1 LFVLAIAGGDVI
13 NWFEELFSFV
23 GGLSALPYL
32 PLNSIYIERSP
43 FMAYKNIVCGVT
55 GSEPSQK
62 AAQEAARLAKENQAG
77 LTYVY
82 AVDAKFLKGM
92 TIQLT
97 SDFAEKT
104 LEHLGGH
111 ILERAEES
119 ARDLGAT
126 SRKIIRSGAVLEVLK
141 QVIAEEK
148 ADLLVLGHEDR
159 SFFEKILFGGEV
171 EDHVQELIKQ
181 TGVNVLVVK

>member
-1 LFVLAIAGGDVI
+1 
-13 NWFEELFSFV
+13 
-23 GGLSALPYL
+23 
-32 PLNSIYIERSP
+32 
-43 FMAYKNIVCGVT
+43 MAYEHIVCGVT

-82 AVDAKFLKGM
+82 AVDITFLKGL
-92 TIQLT
+92 TIELT
-97 SDFAEKT
+97 PDFAAKT

-111 ILERAEES
+111 ILERAEE
-119 ARDLGAT
+119 AAKTQGVT
-126 SRKIIRSGAVLEVLK
+126 PRKIIRSGAVLEVLK
-141 QVIAEEK
+141 QAVREEK

-181 TGVNVLVVK
+181 IGVNVLVVK

>member
-1 LFVLAIAGGDVI
+1 M
-13 NWFEELFSFV
+13 S
-23 GGLSALPYL
+23 
-32 PLNSIYIERSP
+32 
-43 FMAYKNIVCGVT
+43 YKQIVCGVT

-62 AAQEAARLAKENQAG
+62 AAREAARLAKENQAG

-82 AVDAKFLKGM
+82 AVDIKFLKGL
-92 TIQLT
+92 TVQLT
-97 SDFAEKT
+97 PDFAEKG

-111 ILERAEES
+111 ILDQAEES
-119 ARDLGAT
+119 AIGQGVKP
-126 SRKIIRSGAVLEVLK
+126 RKVIRPGEVLEILK
-141 QVIAEEK
+141 QVLQEEK

>member
-1 LFVLAIAGGDVI
+1 MGY
-13 NWFEELFSFV
+13 N
-23 GGLSALPYL
+23 
-32 PLNSIYIERSP
+32 
-43 FMAYKNIVCGVT
+43 KIVCGVT

-62 AAQEAARLAKENQAG
+62 AAREAARLARENQAA

-82 AVDAKFLKGM
+82 AVDVKFLKGM
-92 TIQLT
+92 TVQLT
-97 SDFAEKT
+97 PDFAEKA
-104 LEHLGGH
+104 LVHLGGH
-111 ILERAEES
+111 ILERAAE
-119 ARDLGAT
+119 GAAAEGLAP
-126 SRKIIRSGAVLEVLK
+126 RKIIRAGAVLDVLK
-141 QVIAEEK
+141 DTLREEK

>member
-1 LFVLAIAGGDVI
+1 
-13 NWFEELFSFV
+13 
-23 GGLSALPYL
+23 
-32 PLNSIYIERSP
+32 
-43 FMAYKNIVCGVT
+43 MTYKKIVCGVT

-62 AAQEAARLAKENQAG
+62 AAQEAARLAKEHQAG
-77 LTYVY
+77 LVFLY
-82 AVDAKFLKGM
+82 AVDIKFLKGM

-97 SDFAEKT
+97 PDFAEKT

-119 ARDLGAT
+119 AAAGIT
-126 SRKIIRSGAVLEVLK
+126 PRKVIRTGAVLEVLK
-141 QVIAEEK
+141 QVIGEEK

>member
-1 LFVLAIAGGDVI
+1 
-13 NWFEELFSFV
+13 
-23 GGLSALPYL
+23 
-32 PLNSIYIERSP
+32 
-43 FMAYKNIVCGVT
+43 MAYKSIVCGVT
-55 GSEPSQK
+55 GSESSQK
-62 AAQEAARLAKENQAG
+62 AALEAARLAKENQAA

-82 AVDAKFLKGM
+82 AVDVKFLKGL

-119 ARDLGAT
+119 AAAQGVT
-126 SRKIIRSGAVLEVLK
+126 PRKVIRSGAVLEVLK
-141 QVIAEEK
+141 QVIQEEK
-148 ADLLVLGHEDR
+148 ADLLMLGHEDR

-181 TGVNVLVVK
+181 TGVSVQVVK

>member
-1 LFVLAIAGGDVI
+1 M
-13 NWFEELFSFV
+13 S
-23 GGLSALPYL
+23 
-32 PLNSIYIERSP
+32 
-43 FMAYKNIVCGVT
+43 YKQIVCGVT

-62 AAQEAARLAKENQAG
+62 AAREAARLAGENGAA

-82 AVDAKFLKGM
+82 AVDVQFLKGM
-92 TIQLT
+92 TVQLT
-97 SDFAEKT
+97 PDFAEKA

-111 ILERAEES
+111 ILERA
-119 ARDLGAT
+119 AAGAAAEGLAP
-126 SRKIIRSGAVLEVLK
+126 RKIIRAGAVLEVLK
-141 QVIAEEK
+141 DTVREEK

>member
-1 LFVLAIAGGDVI
+1 
-13 NWFEELFSFV
+13 
-23 GGLSALPYL
+23 
-32 PLNSIYIERSP
+32 
-43 FMAYKNIVCGVT
+43 MTYKAIVCGVT

-62 AAQEAARLAKENQAG
+62 AALEAARLAKENQAG

-82 AVDAKFLKGM
+82 AVDVKFLKGL
-92 TIQLT
+92 TVQLT
-97 SDFAEKT
+97 PDFAEKT

-119 ARDLGAT
+119 AT
-126 SRKIIRSGAVLEVLK
+126 SQGLTAKKVIRSGAVLEVLK
-141 QVIAEEK
+141 EVVREEK